1 MKFGYS
7 LSNIGTIY
15 MIECILYIYE
25 SNDYMVVTSNLDKY
39 VYQVIAKKYRTNVS
53 TFKSNIA
60 KATDN
65 MINIFYLKNPNNRK
79 IKITPKVV
87 IQEVLYKLANGRYI

>member
-39 VYQVIAKKYRTNVS
+39 VYQVIAKC
-53 TFKSNIA
+53 IGQ
-60 KATDN
+60 
-65 MINIFYLKNPNNRK
+65 M
-79 IKITPKVV
+79 
-87 IQEVLYKLANGRYI
+87 